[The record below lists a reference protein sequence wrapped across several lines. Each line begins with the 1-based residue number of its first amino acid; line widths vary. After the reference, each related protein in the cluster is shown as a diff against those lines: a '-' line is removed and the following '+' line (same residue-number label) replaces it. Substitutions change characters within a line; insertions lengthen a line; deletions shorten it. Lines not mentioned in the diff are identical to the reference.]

1 MDSQHIR
8 NFSIIAHI
16 DHGKST
22 IADRILQS
30 TGTVAERDMVEQ
42 MLDSMDIERER
53 GITIKSQP
61 VRIIYEA
68 DDGQVYHLNLIDTP
82 GHVDFAYEVSRS
94 LAACEGAV
102 LVVDST
108 QGVQAQTVANASM
121 AMNANLEIIP
131 LINKIDLP
139 AADPERVKAE
149 IEEGLAI
156 PADDAV
162 LASGKTGVG
171 IHDLLEAI
179 VYQVPAPKGDPDA
192 PLKALIFDSYF
203 DPYRGVV
210 ALVRIVDG
218 EVKRGQQI
226 YMMATGTSALAE
238 DVGVRTPSETSC
250 ESLGIG
256 EVGYLVTGLKDPSQV
271 KVGDTITLAKHGAS
285 EPLAGYRD
293 VKPMVYAGF
302 FPIEGDQ
309 YNAMRDALDKL
320 SLNDAALVYEPEN
333 SHALGFG
340 FRVGF
345 LGLLHM
351 EVVKERLEREFGL
364 DLIATAPSVEYK
376 VYLKDGEMLQ
386 IHSPKDYPDPA
397 SIDHIEE
404 PFLSASVL
412 VPPDYV
418 GAVMEV
424 SIDHRATVDNMQYLS
439 INTVEL
445 KLTIPLSE
453 LILDFFDKLK
463 SRTKGYATLDYE
475 FKGYEP
481 SDLVKLEILIS
492 GKPVDAL
499 SFIIHKDKAYGRGSS
514 LASKLKEVI
523 PRQLF
528 EVPIQAAIGGRV
540 IARTNVKAKRKDVLA
555 KCYGGDISR
564 KRKLLEKQKAGKKRM
579 KAIGNVEIPQEAF
592 MAILQVDE

>member
-1 MDSQHIR
+1 MDSKYIR

-22 IADRILQS
+22 IADRILQA
-30 TGTVAERDMVEQ
+30 TGTVQERDMVAQ
-42 MLDSMDIERER
+42 LLDSMDIERER
-53 GITIKSQP
+53 GITIKSQA
-61 VRIIYEA
+61 VRILYDA
-68 DDGQVYHLNLIDTP
+68 DDGNTYQLNLIDTP

-108 QGVQAQTVANASM
+108 QGVQAQTVANASL

-139 AADPERVKAE
+139 AADPERVREE
-149 IEEGLAI
+149 IEEGLAV
-156 PADDAV
+156 PADEAV
-162 LASGKTGVG
+162 LASGKTGEG
-171 IHDLLEAI
+171 IHELLEAI
-179 VYQVPAPKGDPDA
+179 TKKIPAPTGDPAA

-210 ALVRIVDG
+210 ALVRIFDG
-218 EVKRGQQI
+218 SISKGQQI
-226 YMMATGTSALAE
+226 KLMATDTTALAE
-238 DVGVRTPSETSC
+238 DVGVRCPKEASQP
-250 ESLGIG
+250 SLGIG
-256 EVGYLVTGLKDPSQV
+256 EVGYVVTGLKDPHLV
-271 KVGDTITLAKHGAS
+271 KVGDTITTARNGAK

-293 VKPMVYAGF
+293 VKPMVYAGL

-309 YNAMRDALDKL
+309 YTALRDALDKL

-351 EVVKERLEREFGL
+351 EVVKERLEREFDL
-364 DLIATAPSVEYK
+364 DLIATAPSVEYQ
-376 VYLKDGEMLQ
+376 VFYKDGTVKM
-386 IHSPKDYPDPA
+386 IHSPKDYPDLTM
-397 SIDHIEE
+397 IDHIEE
-404 PFLSASVL
+404 PFLRASVL

-424 SIDHRATVDNMQYLS
+424 SIDHRATIDNMQYMS
-439 INTVEL
+439 TNTVEI
-445 KLTIPLSE
+445 KLSIPLSE
-453 LILDFFDKLK
+453 LILDYFDKLK

-475 FKGYEP
+475 FKDYEP
-481 SDLVKLEILIS
+481 SKLVKLEILIS

-499 SFIIHKDKAYGRGSS
+499 SFIIHEDKAYNRGNN
-514 LASKLKEVI
+514 LTRKLKDVI

-528 EVPIQAAIGGRV
+528 EVPIQAAIGSRV

-555 KCYGGDISR
+555 KCYGGDVSR
-564 KRKLLEKQKAGKKRM
+564 KHKLLEKQKAGKKRM

-592 MAILQVDE
+592 MAILEVDE